1 MNVLIIGGSGLFGR
15 KTAIHLLQDAEV
27 SSVVSMDVTPP
38 KEWFLKTIERH
49 KDKFHF
55 VRGDVSQLEDILNA
69 MKSFSIDKVINWA
82 FLLGPVVDANPRLST
97 KINALGMCNAFE
109 AARLMGA
116 SRVVYASSETV
127 YGPQDDYGDREVVE
141 DDRLYP
147 SHSYALCKRFA
158 EILAEQYHEL
168 YGINFTALRPTIG
181 YGHGGQAPDVVRWF
195 SEIVSLPA
203 IGKPVSFEEDG
214 SSLFSLASAD
224 DVAALTSILTKAP
237 SSPHPAYNVGGP
249 PNSLRDVA
257 EVVRKY
263 IPDAKIDF
271 GNVHP
276 PAEPGKTGLPWK
288 VSAARAREDFG
299 FSCRP
304 LEKAVL
310 IHINDARLE
319 AGLEPIKA

>member
-1 MNVLIIGGSGLFGR
+1 MKVLVIGGSGLFGR
-15 KTAIHLLQDAEV
+15 KTVLHLLQDAEI
-27 SSVVSMDVTPP
+27 SCVVSMDIYPP
-38 KEWFLKTIERH
+38 KEWFMKSIEKY

-69 MKSFSIDKVINWA
+69 MRLYSIERVVNFA
-82 FLLGPVVDANPRLST
+82 YLLGTAVEDNPRLST

-127 YGPQDDYGDREVVE
+127 YGTQDDYGDREVTE

-147 SHSYALCKRFA
+147 SHSYAITKRFG
-158 EILAEQYHEL
+158 EILAAQYCEL
-168 YGINFTALRPTIG
+168 YGMSLTGLRPTIG
-181 YGHGGQAPDVVRWF
+181 YGHGGQAPFIVKWF
-195 SEIVSLPA
+195 SDIVSLPA
-203 IGKPVSFEEDG
+203 IGEPFTLEVDG
-214 SSLFSLASAD
+214 SGLRSLVAAD
-224 DVAALTSILTKAP
+224 DLAEFTRILIKAP
-237 SSPHPAYNVGGP
+237 SSPHPVYNVGGP
-249 PNSLRDVA
+249 PYSLRDVA
-257 EVVRKY
+257 DVVRKY
-263 IPDAKIDF
+263 IPDARIEF
-271 GNVHP
+271 GDQP
-276 PAEPGKTGLPWK
+276 SPGGLGLGGLPWK

-299 FSCRP
+299 FSCMP